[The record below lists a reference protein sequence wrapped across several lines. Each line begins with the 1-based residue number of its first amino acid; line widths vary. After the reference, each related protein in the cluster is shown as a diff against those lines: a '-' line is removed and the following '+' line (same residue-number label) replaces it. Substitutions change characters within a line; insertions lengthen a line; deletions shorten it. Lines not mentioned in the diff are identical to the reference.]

1 MTIVHSLRLR
11 LSLLFVAFL
20 ALVTASVAVTFVT
33 LERQRHDALLINL
46 AGRQR
51 MLSQRMTW
59 LALAAADSAALQA
72 DRARFQQTLNALRFG
87 GPALDPAGQPVVL
100 PAPTDPALDVAM
112 AEAAAAWERFQGALD
127 RLTAAPRPDPPAAA
141 DVVALTAASSAL
153 LNSLDRSVAVLTAL
167 AEAKVQRL
175 RLIQG
180 GFLLMALGLL
190 VVGYYLTR
198 SHLLRPLARLERS
211 AWQMAAGNLEVP
223 VPTVFVL
230 HELRQLGATLETM
243 RRQVLAGR
251 HELEERVRHRTRELT
266 TAFEF
271 TQEIVGQLELEQL
284 LASVTQRSRALL
296 AGSAA
301 ALCLLD
307 EEARALRLAAG
318 SGEGQADRSLRQP
331 VDGPL
336 AGQVIGQGRTV
347 VTETACA
354 SCGFLRSRS
363 IPPGSHCI
371 ATPLRAGNATLG
383 ALCVVRPQAVRFEPE
398 EEAALSLL
406 ANTAAV
412 AILNARLVEE
422 GRRQAELAAAQ
433 AERERLARNL
443 HDNLAQTLSFLN
455 LRADRLQDLIAAG
468 AAEEAA
474 AVLSEMRGATTRA
487 YGQVRDALAGLRAA
501 PLNGQA
507 LLDSLRSCVAEMR
520 SLTGLT
526 IELACEGIGDGL
538 PLSPVAQQQA
548 LHIVR
553 EALTNAWR
561 HAHAQTV
568 RVVVRRM
575 PTAVSFTVADDG
587 CGFDPAAVDDTT
599 HLGLTIMRARAER
612 SGGRLEIHTRPG
624 AGTRVIATF
633 PVEGT
638 TR

>member
-20 ALVTASVAVTFVT
+20 ALVTASVTVTFVT

-59 LALAAADSAALQA
+59 LALAAPESAALQA
-72 DRARFQQTLNALRFG
+72 DRARFQQTLTALRFG
-87 GPALDPAGQPVVL
+87 GPALDPTGRPVTL
-100 PAPTDPALDVAM
+100 PAPTDPALERVMD
-112 AEAAAAWERFQGALD
+112 EAATAWERFQIALN
-127 RLTAAPRPDPPAAA
+127 RLTAAPRRDAPAAE
-141 DVVALTAASSAL
+141 DVAALTAASSAL
-153 LNSLDRSVAVLTAL
+153 LDSLDRSVAVLTAL

-175 RLIQG
+175 RLIQA
-180 GFLLMALGLL
+180 GFWGMALGLL

-211 AWQMAAGNLEVP
+211 AQQMAAGNLETP

-284 LASVTQRSRALL
+284 LDSVTQRSRALL

-307 EEARALRLAAG
+307 EEARVLRLAAG

-336 AGQVIGQGRTV
+336 AGQVIGQGRVV

-354 SCGFLRSRS
+354 SCGFLRS
-363 IPPGSHCI
+363 IKPGSHCI

-383 ALCVVRPQAVRFEPE
+383 ALCVVRPQVAQFEPE

-422 GRRQAELAAAQ
+422 GRRQAELAAAR

-455 LRADRLQDLIAAG
+455 LRADRLEELIAAG
-468 AAEEAA
+468 AVEEAA
-474 AVLSEMRGATTRA
+474 AVLGEMRMATARA
-487 YGQVRDALAGLRAA
+487 YDQVRDALTGLRAA

-507 LLDSLRSCVAEMR
+507 LLDSLRGCVAEMR
-520 SLTGLT
+520 SLTGLA
-526 IELACEGIGDGL
+526 IELICEGVGDGL

-561 HAHAQTV
+561 HAHARSVRVTV
-568 RVVVRRM
+568 RRT
-575 PTAVSFTVADDG
+575 PTMVTFTVADDG
-587 CGFDPAAVDDTT
+587 CGFDPAAVDETT
-599 HLGLTIMRARAER
+599 HLGLTIMQARAER
-612 SGGRLEIHTRPG
+612 SGGRLVVDTAPG

-633 PVEGT
+633 PVEST
-638 TR
+638 SR